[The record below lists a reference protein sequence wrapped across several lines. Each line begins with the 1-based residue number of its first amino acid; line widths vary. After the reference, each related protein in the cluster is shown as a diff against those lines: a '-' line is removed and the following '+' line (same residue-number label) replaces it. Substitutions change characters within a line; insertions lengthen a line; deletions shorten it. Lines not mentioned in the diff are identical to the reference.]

1 MAVRILH
8 NQSNTSYHADL
19 ALGSTYIKDW
29 HLRSP
34 RHAEHGVKTINR
46 YTADEGTAAHFEFSN
61 DGDLVIMAGETR
73 RGVRWEEAQA
83 QAEAIG
89 GVALPIKAYK
99 NATSAGR
106 SARAHPFVQQLLS
119 NDPDDIWFETS
130 IFADHATGLSIK
142 TRPDLY
148 MPKSGLL
155 LDLKTTI
162 SAAPENFTKTIFNMG
177 YDKQAAFYRLVC
189 REAGLRVD
197 DEFHFIAVEK
207 TSPFV
212 TQHFVLEGDSLAKA
226 EERVEQILH
235 EIAQARNTGEYS
247 TGWPPVS
254 KINLSNTKEFLY
266 E

>member
-1 MAVRILH
+1 MAVRVLH
-8 NQSNTSYHADL
+8 NQSNALYHADL

-119 NDPDDIWFETS
+119 TDPD
-130 IFADHATGLSIK
+130 
-142 TRPDLY
+142 
-148 MPKSGLL
+148 
-155 LDLKTTI
+155 
-162 SAAPENFTKTIFNMG
+162 N
-177 YDKQAAFYRLVC
+177 
-189 REAGLRVD
+189 
-197 DEFHFIAVEK
+197 
-207 TSPFV
+207 
-212 TQHFVLEGDSLAKA
+212 
-226 EERVEQILH
+226 
-235 EIAQARNTGEYS
+235 
-247 TGWPPVS
+247 
-254 KINLSNTKEFLY
+254 
-266 E
+266 